1 MRKVL
6 MNIHENTDDQR
17 INQNNLW
24 IAYKQENYK

>member
-17 INQNNLW
+17 SNQNNLW
-24 IAYKQENYK
+24 ITYKWENCK